1 MVNNVN
7 STMPTP
13 FANNSARV
21 FGNRLAKLNLPTNF
35 STPNARSGVEVNISE
50 QAQKLFMQM
59 QQGNDLTSRLK
70 AFVEYDGNLTPQTD
84 IDLSIFSQ
92 EAMTF
97 LSQSSLFFG
106 TDWTADDI
114 VMAELGYQLIGAF
127 NFDTDDTH
135 NFIALANRYS
145 ELRQALTEEFT
156 GEELENRLNAL
167 SQAFDLSV
175 EIQAHH
181 RSIQT
186 SIALRVERN
195 RITMHNQM
203 IQQGVQSPFFE
214 GGKIEIDQNEFNRIH
229 EMLTAGVRDAV
240 GRFAQLTRQ
249 FVLENGLLNTAQD
262 RENLEAFLQSAER
275 PSGGLGLNDL
285 NSITGI
291 LRSDFPNGRDN
302 TTLNPIARRNETM
315 FTELLKALPHLNQ

>member
-7 STMPTP
+7 FTMPT
-13 FANNSARV
+13 FESIATRTL
-21 FGNRLAKLNLPTNF
+21 GNRPSSPNMRANFPTPRAIN
-35 STPNARSGVEVNISE
+35 GVEVNISE

-59 QQGNDLTSRLK
+59 QQGNDLTSRLQ
-70 AFVEYDGNLTPQTD
+70 AIAEYDGNLTPQTD

-127 NFDTDDTH
+127 NFDADDTH

-145 ELRQALTEEFT
+145 ELRQALVGEFS

-181 RSIQT
+181 RSTQT

-229 EMLTAGVRDAV
+229 EMLTAGVREAV
-240 GRFAQLTRQ
+240 SRFAQLTRQ

-262 RENLEAFLQSAER
+262 RETLEAFLQSAAR

-285 NSITGI
+285 NSLTGI

-302 TTLNPIARRNETM
+302 TALNPIARRNETM
-315 FTELLKALPHLNQ
+315 FTELLRAFPRLNQ